1 MMASSFVTALHT
13 QSVGDRHQLANPPV
27 SRVVSHPG
35 QHFFVRAHR
44 IGSVAYGTTGFQPFP
59 LDVAACP
66 VYANSVTGVPV
77 IGFSSPDSR
86 RTAAQLRHFL
96 RPFAWQRPLW
106 AGPCGEPQG
115 SPVPTA
121 GLLTCTVP
129 STRLV
134 AGADFRPHS
143 RSIAMDIHAPGA
155 SAPWQAAKPAVF
167 QFHSTEVRTVDR
179 DGQVWFIASDIAKA
193 LNYSETKDM
202 TRFLDEDEA
211 DRHIM
216 PVRSENGTL
225 QTREVTI
232 ISESGL
238 YHALLKSRKREAKPF
253 RKWVTAE
260 VLPAI
265 RRSGGYGGSA
275 SAPDPLDLKEP
286 IEALHQFWEEC
297 ADVVKTSGGTVPR
310 WPDIDLRELAMGLV
324 GDYLATRARFLLDF
338 DHIGTPHLQFVPP
351 GASILSA
358 TDKISMS
365 TLMREYIPGEML
377 PDLMRIGLDRLARM
391 AERGRNAPVRAN
403 PIDKE
408 VKP

>member
-1 MMASSFVTALHT
+1 MNRQGIALT
-13 QSVGDRHQLANPPV
+13 DRQPRHLTPSAA
-27 SRVVSHPG
+27 RDYAHP
-35 QHFFVRAHR
+35 
-44 IGSVAYGTTGFQPFP
+44 
-59 LDVAACP
+59 
-66 VYANSVTGVPV
+66 VTGVPV
-77 IGFSSPDSR
+77 IGFGSPDSR

-121 GLLTCTVP
+121 GLPTCTVP

-155 SAPWQAAKPAVF
+155 SAPLQAAKPAVF

-179 DGQVWFIASDIAKA
+179 DGQVWFVAGDIAKA
-193 LNYSETKDM
+193 LNYADAVHL
-202 TRFLDEDEA
+202 TRVLDEDEA
-211 DRHIM
+211 ALHN
-216 PVRSENGTL
+216 VETRSENGTL

-238 YHALLKSRKREAKPF
+238 YHALLKSRKPEAKPF

-265 RRSGGYGGSA
+265 RRSGGYA
-275 SAPDPLDLKEP
+275 
-286 IEALHQFWEEC
+286 
-297 ADVVKTSGGTVPR
+297 VPQ
-310 WPDIDLRELAMGLV
+310 
-324 GDYLATRARFLLDF
+324 
-338 DHIGTPHLQFVPP
+338 DHTPSLVPP
-351 GASILSA
+351 GTRLLLTFEANGRYRAEPVPEGAMVVTARQIADIVETNGYILA
-358 TDKISMS
+358 K
-365 TLMREYIPGEML
+365 
-377 PDLMRIGLDRLARM
+377 
-391 AERGRNAPVRAN
+391 

-408 VKP
+408 FKL

>member
-1 MMASSFVTALHT
+1 MNRQGFALA
-13 QSVGDRHQLANPPV
+13 DR
-27 SRVVSHPG
+27 
-35 QHFFVRAHR
+35 
-44 IGSVAYGTTGFQPFP
+44 QPRHLTP
-59 LDVAACP
+59 SAAWG
-66 VYANSVTGVPV
+66 YARPVTGVPV
-77 IGFSSPDSR
+77 IGIGVPDSEADSRWPRVCDYFFVRLHGSVLYGRGCAGSRKAR
-86 RTAAQLRHFL
+86 RPSDRYSNPYGSVHLIGVRCGFN
-96 RPFAWQRPLW
+96 RNQRID
-106 AGPCGEPQG
+106 
-115 SPVPTA
+115 V
-121 GLLTCTVP
+121 
-129 STRLV
+129 
-134 AGADFRPHS
+134 
-143 RSIAMDIHAPGA
+143 MDIHAPGA
-155 SAPWQAAKPAVF
+155 SAPLQAAKPAIF

-179 DGQVWFIASDIAKA
+179 DGQIWFVASDIAKA
-193 LNYSETKDM
+193 LNYADAVHL
-202 TRFLDEDEA
+202 TRVLDEDEA
-211 DRHIM
+211 ALHN
-216 PVRSENGTL
+216 VETRSENGTL

-238 YHALLKSRKREAKPF
+238 YHALLKSRKPQARPF
-253 RKWVTAE
+253 RRWVTQE

-265 RRSGGYGGSA
+265 RRSVGYGGSA
-275 SAPDPLDLKEP
+275 SARDPLDLKEP
-286 IEALHQFWEEC
+286 IEALHKFWEEC